1 MEGHPH
7 NSVADIIAL
16 LLVGITSLAFFVVWE
31 RFLERTSEKAKS
43 AAKTALSLVH
53 QRSRWTPPP
62 LLRPSLLT
70 RARGR
75 LAALFLIA
83 LLNNASFLA
92 WQFWA
97 QLYYQTYLGLNPLQT
112 MLRLLP
118 MFVSAVLA
126 DVFVAYVVGRV
137 DVMPLIG
144 TLTPPTFCP
153 EPPLTKTTQS
163 LVQYAQHARHCS
175 LRSSPRP
182 RATGHSDFQPRP

>member
-1 MEGHPH
+1 MTAY
-7 NSVADIIAL
+7 ADIIAL
-16 LLVGITSLAFFVVWE
+16 LVIGIISLAFFVLWE
-31 RFLERTSEKAKS
+31 RFLERASEKAASSVVLK
-43 AAKTALSLVH
+43 
-53 QRSRWTPPP
+53 RSRWTPPP

-70 RARGR
+70 RAGGR
-75 LAALFLIA
+75 LAALFVIA

-144 TLTPPTFCP
+144 TLA
-153 EPPLTKTTQS
+153 L
-163 LVQYAQHARHCS
+163 LA
-175 LRSSPRP
+175 
-182 RATGHSDFQPRP
+182 